1 MFCNRSIFK
10 SSHSLILLALWIR
23 CRTICQDYTKLLQN
37 LFFKILGLLPKFLL
51 SFILPS
57 CQSTLDGC
65 KKRLKYAKKR
75 QIHKNTNT
83 QIHKYTYASLS
94 FILPSLS
101 ISQSTLDGS
110 NSWLYSKETKRQEKN
125 NETNES
131 ETEKNKLTKRNIFHN
146 NCGRPIFHHRG
157 QARLFKTRVIYF

>member
-1 MFCNRSIFK
+1 MLCNRSIFK
-10 SSHSLILLALWIR
+10 SSHSLILLAHWISW
-23 CRTICQDYTKLLQN
+23 RTICQDYTKLLQN

-65 KKRLKYAKKR
+65 KKRLKYAKK
-75 QIHKNTNT
+75 KTNT

-101 ISQSTLDGS
+101 ISQSSQSVDGN

-146 NCGRPIFHHRG
+146 NCGRPIF
-157 QARLFKTRVIYF
+157 QEKTRKE